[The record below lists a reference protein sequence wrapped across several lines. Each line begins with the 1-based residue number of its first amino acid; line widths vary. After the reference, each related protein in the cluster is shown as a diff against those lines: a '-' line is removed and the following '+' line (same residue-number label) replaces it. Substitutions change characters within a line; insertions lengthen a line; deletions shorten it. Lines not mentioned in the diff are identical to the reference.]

1 MAVTRKPVTYTAT
14 PSPSMSSP
22 SPLNKNEKDQEK
34 SPPPPALPTRINA
47 SNPSSTTQQQEQ
59 PQEQP
64 PLPSRKPGVAHPS
77 LSHTKQWTNSSASS
91 SNLDYTHQRV
101 LTLPASQSS
110 SSLEASLATN
120 SNARATH
127 MRPLYLHTPK
137 KLFPGD
143 TAR

>member
-1 MAVTRKPVTYTAT
+1 MAVTRKPVTYTAA
-14 PSPSMSSP
+14 PSALPSTIT
-22 SPLNKNEKDQEK
+22 NNQKDQEK

-47 SNPSSTTQQQEQ
+47 ASNPSLTTQQQEQ

-64 PLPSRKPGVAHPS
+64 PLPSRKPTGAHPP

-91 SNLDYTHQRV
+91 SNLEYTHQRG

-120 SNARATH
+120 SNTRATH

-137 KLFPGD
+137 KMFPGD